1 MGEIDAAL
9 ASGPAVVELGASWC
23 DWCQKEKPVL
33 RGLAGQYGN
42 VAFLDVD
49 VDHSGALKDAF
60 YVSSVPQ
67 LEVIVKKN
75 PDGSYLYISPDGSS
89 TTDRYRSR
97 IIGYQDAG
105 QLTPLINAAL
115 AAR

>member
-1 MGEIDAAL
+1 MGEVDAAL
-9 ASGPAVVELGASWC
+9 ASRPVLMELGASWC

-33 RGLAGQYGN
+33 RGLAGQYPN

-49 VDHSGALKDAF
+49 VDQSKSMADAF

-67 LEVIVKKN
+67 LEIIVKKN
-75 PDGSYLYISPDGSS
+75 PDGSYLYIGPDGKT
-89 TTDRYRSR
+89 TTDRVKSR
-97 IIGYQDAG
+97 IVGYQEAG
-105 QLTPLINAAL
+105 ALTPLINAAL